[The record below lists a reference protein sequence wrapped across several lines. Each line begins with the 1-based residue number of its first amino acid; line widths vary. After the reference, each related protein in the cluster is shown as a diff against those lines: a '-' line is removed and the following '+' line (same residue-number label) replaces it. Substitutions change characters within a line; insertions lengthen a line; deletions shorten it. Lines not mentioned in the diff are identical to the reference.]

1 MLFLSRIGVV
11 MKKIIRIYNCIAII
25 YLMICVIFISLFFA
39 NSLFSIRLIGDDKI
53 YINVNKKYYE
63 NGYAATF
70 LNKKVDGIEIYSNV
84 NTSKVGKYYVY
95 YIKRFTFFNNL
106 KKRIVYVVDN
116 EKPSITLKGSD
127 YVYLN
132 LNDNY
137 IEDGYEAFDN
147 VDGNLTDKVEVKS
160 DINNQAAG
168 NYMVN
173 YRIKDSSGNE
183 SEISR
188 NVEVINSNYL
198 TCSIS
203 EFSLKNKFKDVILE
217 YEDKEYDY
225 LKDTIF
231 LGDCNTLFLFQKG
244 NYLSKNQI
252 WGQYN
257 LNIAQ
262 INHSVFITFSN
273 NQIVDFDTA
282 MAIHNPKYLVVNMGL
297 NTANYMDKDT
307 MINELDFLIEH
318 MKKEFPN
325 TKLIISSIVPVREF
339 GTANGIYSMNRM
351 NHYNYYTIQEC
362 HKYGIK
368 YINYADE
375 IKNDKGYGDDNYLY
389 CTEENDCG
397 FHLSD
402 LGKTKYIEYL
412 KHLNF
417 ER

>member
-63 NGYAATF
+63 NGYVATF

-198 TCSIS
+198 TCSIP
-203 EFSLKNKFKDVILE
+203 EFSLI
-217 YEDKEYDY
+217 
-225 LKDTIF
+225 
-231 LGDCNTLFLFQKG
+231 
-244 NYLSKNQI
+244 
-252 WGQYN
+252 
-257 LNIAQ
+257 
-262 INHSVFITFSN
+262 
-273 NQIVDFDTA
+273 
-282 MAIHNPKYLVVNMGL
+282 
-297 NTANYMDKDT
+297 
-307 MINELDFLIEH
+307 
-318 MKKEFPN
+318 
-325 TKLIISSIVPVREF
+325 
-339 GTANGIYSMNRM
+339 
-351 NHYNYYTIQEC
+351 
-362 HKYGIK
+362 
-368 YINYADE
+368 
-375 IKNDKGYGDDNYLY
+375 
-389 CTEENDCG
+389 
-397 FHLSD
+397 
-402 LGKTKYIEYL
+402 
-412 KHLNF
+412 
-417 ER
+417 